1 MKPIL
6 ARNIDRTGRLMRSRF
21 ALTLFITAGFAFAHA
36 LWLAVVLAFLGGFS
50 LFEALRGWC
59 MLRAC
64 GFKTRF

>member
-6 ARNIDRTGRLMRSRF
+6 ARNIDRTGRLMRGVI
-21 ALTLFITAGFAFAHA
+21 ALALFLSAGFAFTHA
-36 LWLAVVLAFLGGFS
+36 LWLAVVLALLGGFS

-64 GFKTRF
+64 GIKTRF

>member
-6 ARNIDRTGRLMRSRF
+6 ARNIDRTGRLMRGVI
-21 ALTLFITAGFAFAHA
+21 ALALIITAGFAFTHA
-36 LWLAVVLAFLGGFS
+36 LWLGIVITALAVFS

-64 GFKTRF
+64 GIKTRF